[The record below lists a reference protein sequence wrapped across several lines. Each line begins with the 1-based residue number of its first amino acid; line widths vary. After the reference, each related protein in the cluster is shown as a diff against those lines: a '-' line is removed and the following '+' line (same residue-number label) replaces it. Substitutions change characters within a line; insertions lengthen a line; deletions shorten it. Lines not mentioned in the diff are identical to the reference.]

1 MSGLSPR
8 YLSRAKA
15 AALENMFTVDYQLT
29 HIIMGYLH
37 ELRQELEEILGDALD
52 EETGKA
58 VLKFVGTK
66 VYESWKNGVEHGKA
80 ETRLDTVE
88 NAFKK
93 SGKRFSKKPH
103 QSEPNG
109 SPQ

>member
-1 MSGLSPR
+1 
-8 YLSRAKA
+8 
-15 AALENMFTVDYQLT
+15 
-29 HIIMGYLH
+29 MGYLH
-37 ELRQELEEILGDALD
+37 ELHQELDGILGDALD
-52 EETGKA
+52 EDTDTKKA

-80 ETRLDTVE
+80 EAQLDTVE

-93 SGKRFSKKPH
+93 SGKRFSKKPR
-103 QSEPNG
+103 QAEPNG